1 MLLILLF
8 FYDIFFVFGT
18 DVMLTVAKG
27 IEGPI
32 KLMFP
37 KNYSTALDKPQY
49 SILGLGDIVIPG
61 AFVSMCLRYDI
72 LKRVEQSKLAHMLK
86 QESQGEGDPG

>member
-1 MLLILLF
+1 MGTFRTGALLLSLLV

-18 DVMLTVAKG
+18 DVMITVAKN
-27 IEGPI
+27 IDAPI

-37 KNYSTALDKPQY
+37 RDLTAVPPQY

-61 AFVSMCLRYDI
+61 IFMSLCLRFDF
-72 LKRVEQSKLAHMLK
+72 LKTINK
-86 QESQGEGDPG
+86 